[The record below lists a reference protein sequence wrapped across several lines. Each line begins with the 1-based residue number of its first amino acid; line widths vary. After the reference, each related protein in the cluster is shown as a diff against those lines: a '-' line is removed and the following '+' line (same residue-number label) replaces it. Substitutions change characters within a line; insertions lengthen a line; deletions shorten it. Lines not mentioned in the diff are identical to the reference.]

1 VFAREINEAS
11 LVKKSFIVRSPF
23 IIFNKTSVTFVLR
36 VCAKK
41 AKVKSSDDVIV
52 ILEPGEGFPLKID

>member
-1 VFAREINEAS
+1 MFGKEINEAS
-11 LVKKSFIVRSPF
+11 LVKKIFVVRSPF
-23 IIFNKTSVTFVLR
+23 IIFNKTSVIFVLR

-52 ILEPGEGFPLKID
+52 ILEPGEGFPLQID